1 MEGQCIH
8 LTRKELYEKVW
19 SWPVWSLAGEW
30 GISDVGLAKICKRN
44 NIPRPG
50 LGYWAKR
57 QAGVKVK
64 QIPLPKE
71 DYVGI
76 IDIRGHR
83 SDDDASKQRNASFKA
98 GKPLRRQLRAI
109 VISKPLTERHLS
121 GFVPE
126 HCTSKNVKNNVK
138 LQLKIDNQAW

>member
-1 MEGQCIH
+1 MI
-8 LTRKELYEKVW
+8 W

-50 LGYWAKR
+50 LGYWAR
-57 QAGVKVK
+57 VQAGYKVK
-64 QIPLPKE
+64 QTPLPKE
-71 DYVGI
+71 DYVGCI
-76 IDIRGHR
+76 EISGHH
-83 SDDDASKQRNASFKA
+83 SDGDASSQRTSSFKPS
-98 GKPLRRQLRAI
+98 KPLRRQLRSV